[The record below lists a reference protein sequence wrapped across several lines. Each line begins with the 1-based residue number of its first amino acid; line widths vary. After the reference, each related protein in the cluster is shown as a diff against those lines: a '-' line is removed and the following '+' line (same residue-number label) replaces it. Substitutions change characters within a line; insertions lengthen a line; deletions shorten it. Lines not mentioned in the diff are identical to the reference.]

1 MHRPVAIPYLNS
13 AVPTEEPPLK
23 ADPVAQLKLLDVQA
37 LDARADQLR
46 HQKANLPELAEIAAL
61 EASRADLDNQARDL
75 RIVVDDLGVEQR
87 KVDSDVEQVKARRK
101 RDQDRIDQGL
111 ITNPKDLERMQHEMT
126 SLERRIVSLEDDE
139 LEVMG
144 RLEDAQRDLDE
155 LSARLTA
162 ADERLAE
169 LRASSAE
176 KTTEIDASLGQIVSE
191 RGAAAEGLP
200 EDLVAL
206 YEKLRAHKGGVAAAA
221 LHQRRCTGCQLG
233 IDNAEMA
240 VIAKAPSDQVIRC
253 EECSRILV
261 RTAESGL

>member
-1 MHRPVAIPYLNS
+1 MAIPYLNS
-13 AVPTEEPPLK
+13 AATTEEPTLK
-23 ADPVAQLKLLDVQA
+23 ADPFAQLKLLDVQA

-46 HQKANLPELAEIAAL
+46 HQRANLPELAEIATL
-61 EASRADLDNQARDL
+61 EASRTELDNQARDL
-75 RIVVDDLGVEQR
+75 RIVVDDLTVEQK
-87 KVDSDVEQVKARRK
+87 KVDSDVEQVKTRRT
-101 RDQDRIDQGL
+101 RDQDRIEKGL

-139 LEVMG
+139 LEIMG

-169 LRASSAE
+169 LRAARDE
-176 KTTEIDASLGQIVSE
+176 KTAQAETALAGIVGE
-191 RGAAAEGLP
+191 RDITLQWLP
-200 EDLVAL
+200 DELVAL
-206 YEKLRAHKGGVAAAA
+206 YEKVRAHKGGVGAAA

-233 IDNAEMA
+233 IDNAELA
-240 VIAKAPSDQVIRC
+240 VIARAPSDLVIRC

-261 RTAESGL
+261 RTSESGL